1 MMVESLKLNKSI
13 TIQQTKGSLKVKIP
27 INRDYISTIAFLLLL
42 ITWVAIGGTNLYKF
56 STSNPIVSSVF
67 LTVLWLVT
75 AFFLTDRFFLFLN
88 SYEEIIIESGLL
100 SVQRKGV
107 LQKRK
112 KSFVIEDI
120 SSFRIDNFRESIR
133 QPEHP
138 RKGKRPYIDGI
149 IKFNYKFKEESIGI
163 GLEEEEAVELL
174 DALVLKNI
182 FTNDQWLYKHKPK
195 STDDYLL

>member
-1 MMVESLKLNKSI
+1 MMVENLKLNKSI

-56 STSNPIVSSVF
+56 ATGNPIVSSVF

-75 AFFLTDRFFLFLN
+75 AFFLADRFFLFLN

-100 SVQRKGV
+100 SAQRKGV
-107 LQKRK
+107 FQKRK

-120 SSFRIDNFRESIR
+120 SSFRIDNFRESIW

-138 RKGKRPYIDGI
+138 RKGERPYIDGI
-149 IKFNYKFKEESIGI
+149 IKFKYKFKEESIGI
-163 GLEEEEAVELL
+163 GLKEEEAVELL

-182 FTNDQWLYKHKPK
+182 FTNEQWLYKHKPK
-195 STDDYLL
+195 STDGHLL

>member
-1 MMVESLKLNKSI
+1 M
-13 TIQQTKGSLKVKIP
+13 
-27 INRDYISTIAFLLLL
+27 
-42 ITWVAIGGTNLYKF
+42 
-56 STSNPIVSSVF
+56 
-67 LTVLWLVT
+67 
-75 AFFLTDRFFLFLN
+75 
-88 SYEEIIIESGLL
+88 
-100 SVQRKGV
+100 
-107 LQKRK
+107 
-112 KSFVIEDI
+112 IEDI

-149 IKFNYKFKEESIGI
+149 IKFNYKFKEESLGI
-163 GLEEEEAVELL
+163 GLKEEEAVELL

>member
-56 STSNPIVSSVF
+56 AASNPIVYSVF

-100 SVQRKGV
+100 SVQ
-107 LQKRK
+107 
-112 KSFVIEDI
+112 
-120 SSFRIDNFRESIR
+120 
-133 QPEHP
+133 
-138 RKGKRPYIDGI
+138 
-149 IKFNYKFKEESIGI
+149 
-163 GLEEEEAVELL
+163 
-174 DALVLKNI
+174 
-182 FTNDQWLYKHKPK
+182 
-195 STDDYLL
+195 